1 MDEALDRAVVI
12 FRQRGY
18 HATSISE
25 LAAAMGLTQGS
36 IYKAFKD
43 KRAVFL
49 AAFDRNK
56 AVRAEKLAR
65 AVAGGQTGLQR
76 LRRALAFYADAS
88 QGAEGVQGCLVV
100 GSATELA
107 ILDAEMAERVR
118 AALARNETLL
128 AGLIAQG
135 QADGSIPAEV
145 DRAATARTMLCLL
158 QGMRVVG
165 KTGRSRPEMDA
176 VVEVALRLLG

>member
-56 AVRAEKLAR
+56 AVRAEKLAS
-65 AVAGGQTGLQR
+65 AIAGGQTGLQR
-76 LRRALAFYADAS
+76 LRRAL
-88 QGAEGVQGCLVV
+88 
-100 GSATELA
+100 
-107 ILDAEMAERVR
+107 AERVR

-128 AGLIAQG
+128 AGLIALG
-135 QADGSIPAEV
+135 QADGSIPAEI